1 MKGPKNSTTHG
12 AISKTKWERI
22 AHENLGDNSD
32 AMDRFYEIAGKLYES
47 GMSIEESD
55 KTAFLKVVKNER

>member
-1 MKGPKNSTTHG
+1 
-12 AISKTKWERI
+12 
-22 AHENLGDNSD
+22 
-32 AMDRFYEIAGKLYES
+32 MDRFYEIAGKLYES